1 MRKDNAKTRSWGP
14 CTPLIPRRSE
24 TSLRMIQGD
33 VVRLHKNTFVRVEGH
48 EGLCIVT
55 GYDSSEH
62 KWRLF
67 WPAQNKELRVGSAM
81 MQLSFCVLPA
91 SCSRL
96 GCYHQFG
103 YESAQ
108 GACGRGLIAATDIKR
123 GQPIFEEPPLFVVR
137 SCDGSSPLEH
147 HSERWAAYKFL
158 ATRAA
163 KDSSDGPWRKALRG
177 FEELVASQPS
187 NRAKDRARLE
197 AAQHI
202 AAQEGSSAPGKSVD
216 KKFLARVLGVLDRFA
231 SNEYGLENGNPG
243 DPSWEASGLHVF
255 TSRVNH
261 CCAPTTTVCTK
272 EVFFQANNLPY
283 DLERDGGVV
292 VFVAVRDI
300 KKGERLTAS
309 YSESIFVQSMKT
321 ARPETFDGNEHLNS
335 QHADPGLLARLASVQ
350 GRREHMLERFG
361 FVCACER
368 CTEEEGEERKKGS
381 GKQQPLQQELVPSVR
396 QGEAVPAMLSEHDQG
411 KLGIGIPTGASLA
424 QALHRASADAAVRS
438 PGINLTPNTTPSM
451 RSPGINL
458 TPNTTPSMRSP
469 GINLTPDA
477 AASTLTPASTLTLA
491 STLARPSTLAPVVK
505 TALVGTAPPGTAAP
519 TAAAAATATATATAT
534 TSATA
539 TASASASA
547 TAIATTNDIGSCM
560 TSVLHARAVLLAIGC
575 IAMAVI
581 LARARA
587 AREA

>member
-1 MRKDNAKTRSWGP
+1 
-14 CTPLIPRRSE
+14 
-24 TSLRMIQGD
+24 MIQGD
-33 VVRLHKNTFVRVEGH
+33 VVRLRKNTFVRVEGH

-67 WPAQNKELRVGSAM
+67 WPAQNKELRVASAK

-187 NRAKDRARLE
+187 NRVKDTARLE

-231 SNEYGLENGNPG
+231 SNEYGIENGNPG

-261 CCAPTTTVCTK
+261 CCAPTTTMCTK
-272 EVFFQANNLPY
+272 EVFFKANNLPY

-335 QHADPGLLARLASVQ
+335 QHADPGLLARLASVR

-368 CTEEEGEERKKGS
+368 CIEEGKERNQGS
-381 GKQQPLQQELVPSVR
+381 GKEPQQLQQLVPSVR
-396 QGEAVPAMLSEHDQG
+396 QGAAAPTTIPSEHDQV
-411 KLGIGIPTGASLA
+411 KLDTGLPMGASLA

-438 PGINLTPNTTPSM
+438 PGINMTPNMTPN
-451 RSPGINL
+451 PGINM
-458 TPNTTPSMRSP
+458 TPN
-469 GINLTPDA
+469 A
-477 AASTLTPASTLTLA
+477 AASAPTPAST
-491 STLARPSTLAPVVK
+491 PNPVVK
-505 TALVGTAPPGTAAP
+505 TALVGASTAPHGTAAP
-519 TAAAAATATATATAT
+519 TATTAATTIPTATATP
-534 TSATA
+534 TA
-539 TASASASA
+539 TAHIATA
-547 TAIATTNDIGSCM
+547 TAIATSNDIGSRM

-587 AREA
+587 ARAA

>member
-1 MRKDNAKTRSWGP
+1 
-14 CTPLIPRRSE
+14 
-24 TSLRMIQGD
+24 MIQGD

-55 GYDSSEH
+55 GYDSSAH

-67 WPAQNKELRVGSAM
+67 WPAQNKELRVASAK

-187 NRAKDRARLE
+187 NRAKDTARLE

-272 EVFFQANNLPY
+272 EVFFKANNLPY

-309 YSESIFVQSMKT
+309 YSESIFVQSMKA

-335 QHADPGLLARLASVQ
+335 QHADPRLLARLASVR

-368 CTEEEGEERKKGS
+368 CIEEEGEERNQGS
-381 GKQQPLQQELVPSVR
+381 GKEPQLLQQLVPGVP
-396 QGEAVPAMLSEHDQG
+396 QGAAAPTTTPSEHDQG
-411 KLGIGIPTGASLA
+411 KLDTGLPIGASLA

-438 PGINLTPNTTPSM
+438 PGINLTPNMTPN
-451 RSPGINL
+451 PGINM
-458 TPNTTPSMRSP
+458 TPN
-469 GINLTPDA
+469 A
-477 AASTLTPASTLTLA
+477 AASTPTPA
-491 STLARPSTLAPVVK
+491 VK
-505 TALVGTAPPGTAAP
+505 TALVGASTAPHGTAAP
-519 TAAAAATATATATAT
+519 TATATATTAATTTPTATATATANAHI
-534 TSATA
+534 AT
-539 TASASASA
+539 A
-547 TAIATTNDIGSCM
+547 TAIATSNDIGSRM

-587 AREA
+587 ARAA